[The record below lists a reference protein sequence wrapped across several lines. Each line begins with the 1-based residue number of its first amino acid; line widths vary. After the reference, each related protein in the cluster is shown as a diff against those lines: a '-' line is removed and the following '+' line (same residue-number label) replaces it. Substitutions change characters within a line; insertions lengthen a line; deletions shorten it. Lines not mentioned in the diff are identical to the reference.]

1 MEWLLEMLGFR
12 GSRGRIRDEALL
24 RARRQMQVDEPAA
37 ALEILDAQRD
47 DEFSSLIAV
56 ERKLVRLQALVR
68 LRQWTRAEQ
77 ILAKAPFLDEEQA
90 AIWADVRA
98 QVRLGRGDL
107 DGALAV
113 LEAAEPVPK
122 NARAQI
128 QLTRL
133 RVLAA
138 RGRDDEIVW
147 TGLRRL
153 PVEVLKCLARRH
165 PVEPAAVI
173 ANRILEGGAYR

>member
-1 MEWLLEMLGFR
+1 MEWLLEMLGWGR
-12 GSRGRIRDEALL
+12 SRGRIRDEALL
-24 RARRQMQVDEPAA
+24 RARRQLDADEPSA

-68 LRQWTRAEQ
+68 LRSWDRAEQ

-90 AIWADVRA
+90 ATWADVRA

-113 LEAAEPVPK
+113 VEAAEPVPK
-122 NARAQI
+122 CARAQL
-128 QLTRL
+128 QLTKL
-133 RVLAA
+133 RILAA

-147 TGLRRL
+147 TGLRKL
-153 PVEVLKCLARRH
+153 PIEVLKSLARRH
-165 PVEPAAVI
+165 SVEPAAAI